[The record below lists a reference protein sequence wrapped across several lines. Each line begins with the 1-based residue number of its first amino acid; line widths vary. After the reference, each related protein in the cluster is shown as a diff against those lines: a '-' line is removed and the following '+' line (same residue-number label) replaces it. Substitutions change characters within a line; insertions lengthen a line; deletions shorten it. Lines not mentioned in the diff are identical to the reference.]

1 MTMADEQS
9 KAIVLL
15 KKSTGVLRD
24 LTEAGVAL
32 LGLGV
37 VAQILFGAAVP
48 FLKIDVVGSIV
59 DLTNQL
65 GSEGL
70 VGLVAIGVLAHIFT
84 RK

>member
-1 MTMADEQS
+1 MSEKQS
-9 KAIVLL
+9 KAMVLL
-15 KKSTGVLRD
+15 NKSTGVLQD

-48 FLKIDVVGSIV
+48 FIKLDVIGSIV

>member
-1 MTMADEQS
+1 MGEEES
-9 KAIVLL
+9 KAMALL
-15 KKSTGVLRD
+15 RKSTGVLRD

-37 VAQILFGAAVP
+37 VAQILFGATVP
-48 FLKIDVVGSIV
+48 FLKVDVVGSIV

-70 VGLVAIGVLAHIFT
+70 VGLVAVGVLAHILT
-84 RK
+84 RD

>member
-1 MTMADEQS
+1 MAAEKS

-15 KKSTGVLRD
+15 KKSTEVLQD

-48 FLKIDVVGSIV
+48 FLKIDVVGSIL

>member
-1 MTMADEQS
+1 MGEEQS
-9 KAIVLL
+9 KAMALL
-15 KKSTGVLRD
+15 KTSTGVLQD

-37 VAQILFGAAVP
+37 VAQILFGATVP
-48 FLKIDVVGSIV
+48 FLKVDVVGSIV

-70 VGLVAIGVLAHIFT
+70 VGLVAVGVLAHVLT
-84 RK
+84 RNR

>member
-1 MTMADEQS
+1 VAAEKS

-15 KKSTGVLRD
+15 KKSTEVLRD

-37 VAQILFGAAVP
+37 VTQILFGATVP
-48 FLKIDVVGSIV
+48 FIKLDVVGSIV

-65 GSEGL
+65 GSEGV
-70 VGLVAIGVLAHIFT
+70 VGLVAIGVLVHIFT
-84 RK
+84 RR

>member
-1 MTMADEQS
+1 MAAEKS

-15 KKSTGVLRD
+15 KKSTEVLQD

-37 VAQILFGAAVP
+37 VAQILFGATVP

>member
-1 MTMADEQS
+1 MSEKQS

-15 KKSTGVLRD
+15 KKSTGVLQD
-24 LTEAGVAL
+24 LTEAGIAL